1 MNEFPGTGSAGS
13 SDVIHAGGGGAHLA
27 RKEDLELEA
36 SLGYKASS
44 DIRKQNQNAPP
55 PTQ

>member
-1 MNEFPGTGSAGS
+1 MNVFLGTGYADS
-13 SDVIHAGGGGAHLA
+13 SDVIHAGSWGAHLA
-27 RKEDLELEA
+27 RQEDLELEA

-44 DIRKQNQNAPP
+44 DHRKQNKKAPL